1 MSARLLNETTNIN
14 LTNLDIP
21 KINIDNHSEIIQKE
35 NELEKEEQ
43 QLSINVD
50 KYDLVKE
57 NIKNKYK
64 YLVCAIAINFLLMSI
79 LNINTIGLYLILSLI
94 EAIIL
99 TNLELKNGTF
109 KENYELLNN
118 ILPNL
123 INSNKENIKKLK
135 QDLELI
141 KNKIKE
147 LNEQQTTISKIIY
160 PENQI
165 EKDNSELIQ
174 NDIKIKNYDFFS
186 YLNDINN

>member
-21 KINIDNHSEIIQKE
+21 KINIDNNSEIIQKE
-35 NELEKEEQ
+35 NELEREEQ

-64 YLVCAIAINFLLMSI
+64 YLVYAIAINFLLMSI
-79 LNINTIGLYLILSLI
+79 LNINTIGIYLILSLI

-99 TNLELKNGTF
+99 INIELKNGTF

-118 ILPNL
+118 TIPNL

-141 KNKIKE
+141 KNKIQE

-165 EKDNSELIQ
+165 EKDNSESIQ

>member
-1 MSARLLNETTNIN
+1 MSARLLNETTNI
-14 LTNLDIP
+14 
-21 KINIDNHSEIIQKE
+21 KIVYLNDTKEKIDDHSEIIQKE
-35 NELEKEEQ
+35 NELENEEQ

-64 YLVCAIAINFLLMSI
+64 YLIYAIAINFLLMSI

-118 ILPNL
+118 TIPNL

-135 QDLELI
+135 QELELI
-141 KNKIKE
+141 KIKRI
-147 LNEQQTTISKIIY
+147 NEQQTAISKIIY

-165 EKDNSELIQ
+165 EKDNSESIQ

>member
-14 LTNLDIP
+14 LTNLNIS
-21 KINIDNHSEIIQKE
+21 KINIDNNSEIIQKE

-79 LNINTIGLYLILSLI
+79 LNINTIGIYLILSLI

-99 TNLELKNGTF
+99 INIELKNGTF
-109 KENYELLNN
+109 KENYKLLNN
-118 ILPNL
+118 TIPNL

-141 KNKIKE
+141 KNKIQE

-165 EKDNSELIQ
+165 EKDNSESIQ

>member
-21 KINIDNHSEIIQKE
+21 KINIDNNSEIIQKE

-118 ILPNL
+118 TIPNL
-123 INSNKENIKKLK
+123 INSNKENIKKIK
-135 QDLELI
+135 HDLELI

-147 LNEQQTTISKIIY
+147 LNDQQTSISKIIY

>member
-14 LTNLDIP
+14 LTNLNIS

-35 NELEKEEQ
+35 NELEREEQ

-64 YLVCAIAINFLLMSI
+64 YLVYAIAINFLLMSI
-79 LNINTIGLYLILSLI
+79 LNINTIGIYLILSLI

-99 TNLELKNGTF
+99 INLELKNGTF

-118 ILPNL
+118 TLPNL
-123 INSNKENIKKLK
+123 INSNKDNIKKLK

-141 KNKIKE
+141 KNRIQK
-147 LNEQQTTISKIIY
+147 LNDQQTSISKIIY

-165 EKDNSELIQ
+165 EKDNSESIQ

>member
-21 KINIDNHSEIIQKE
+21 KINIDNYSEIIQKE

-79 LNINTIGLYLILSLI
+79 LNINTIGIYLILSLI

-99 TNLELKNGTF
+99 INLELKNGTF

-118 ILPNL
+118 TIPNL
-123 INSNKENIKKLK
+123 INSNKDNIKKLK

-141 KNKIKE
+141 KNRIQK
-147 LNEQQTTISKIIY
+147 LNDQQTTISKIIY

>member
-165 EKDNSELIQ
+165 EKENSESIQ

>member
-14 LTNLDIP
+14 LTNLNIS
-21 KINIDNHSEIIQKE
+21 KINIDNNSEIIQKE

-79 LNINTIGLYLILSLI
+79 LNINTIGIYLILSLI

-99 TNLELKNGTF
+99 INIELKNGTF

-118 ILPNL
+118 TIPNL

-141 KNKIKE
+141 KNKIQE

-165 EKDNSELIQ
+165 EKDNSESIQ

>member
-14 LTNLDIP
+14 LTNLDIS
-21 KINIDNHSEIIQKE
+21 KINIDNNSEIIQKE

-43 QLSINVD
+43 QLSTNVD

-79 LNINTIGLYLILSLI
+79 LNINTIGIYLILSLI

-118 ILPNL
+118 TIPNL

-141 KNKIKE
+141 KNRIQE
-147 LNEQQTTISKIIY
+147 LNDQQTSISKIIY

-165 EKDNSELIQ
+165 EKDNSESIQ

>member
-14 LTNLDIP
+14 LTNLNIS

-35 NELEKEEQ
+35 NELEREEQ

-64 YLVCAIAINFLLMSI
+64 YLVYAIAINFLLMSI
-79 LNINTIGLYLILSLI
+79 LNINTIGIYLILSLI

-99 TNLELKNGTF
+99 INIELKNGTF

-118 ILPNL
+118 TIPNL
-123 INSNKENIKKLK
+123 INSNKDNIKKLK

-141 KNKIKE
+141 KNRIQK
-147 LNEQQTTISKIIY
+147 LNDQQTSISKIIY

-165 EKDNSELIQ
+165 EKDNSESIQ

>member
-64 YLVCAIAINFLLMSI
+64 YLICAIAINFLLMSI
-79 LNINTIGLYLILSLI
+79 LNINTISLYLILSLI

-141 KNKIKE
+141 KNRIQK
-147 LNEQQTTISKIIY
+147 LNDQQTSISKIIY

-165 EKDNSELIQ
+165 EKDNSESIQ
-174 NDIKIKNYDFFS
+174 NDIKIKNYEFFS

>member
-21 KINIDNHSEIIQKE
+21 KINIDNNSEIIQKE

-50 KYDLVKE
+50 KYDFVKE

-79 LNINTIGLYLILSLI
+79 LNINTIGIYLILSLI

-99 TNLELKNGTF
+99 INIELKNGTF

-118 ILPNL
+118 TIPNL

-141 KNKIKE
+141 KNRIQKI
-147 LNEQQTTISKIIY
+147 NDQQTSISKIIY
-160 PENQI
+160 PENKI

>member
-14 LTNLDIP
+14 LTNLNIS
-21 KINIDNHSEIIQKE
+21 KININNNSEIIQKE
-35 NELEKEEQ
+35 NELEREEQ

-79 LNINTIGLYLILSLI
+79 LNINTIGIYLILSLI

-99 TNLELKNGTF
+99 INIELKNGTF

-118 ILPNL
+118 TLPNL
-123 INSNKENIKKLK
+123 INSNKDNIKKLK

-141 KNKIKE
+141 KNKIQE

-165 EKDNSELIQ
+165 EKDNSESIQ

>member
-118 ILPNL
+118 TLPNL
-123 INSNKENIKKLK
+123 INTNKDNIKKLK
-135 QDLELI
+135 QELELI

-147 LNEQQTTISKIIY
+147 LNDQQTSISKIIY

-165 EKDNSELIQ
+165 EKDNSESIQ

>member
-14 LTNLDIP
+14 ITNLDIP
-21 KINIDNHSEIIQKE
+21 KINIDNNSEIIQKE

-43 QLSINVD
+43 QLSTNVD

-79 LNINTIGLYLILSLI
+79 LNINTIGIYLILSLI

-99 TNLELKNGTF
+99 INIELKNGTF

-118 ILPNL
+118 TIPNL

-135 QDLELI
+135 QDLKLI
-141 KNKIKE
+141 KNKIQE

-165 EKDNSELIQ
+165 EKDNSESIQ

>member
-1 MSARLLNETTNIN
+1 MSPRLLNETTNIN

-79 LNINTIGLYLILSLI
+79 LNINTIGIYLILSLI

-99 TNLELKNGTF
+99 INIELKNGTF

-118 ILPNL
+118 TIPNL

-141 KNKIKE
+141 KNKIQE

-165 EKDNSELIQ
+165 EKDNSESIQ

>member
-14 LTNLDIP
+14 LTNLNIS

-64 YLVCAIAINFLLMSI
+64 YLVYAIAINFLLMSI
-79 LNINTIGLYLILSLI
+79 LNINTIGIYLILSLI

-99 TNLELKNGTF
+99 INIELKNGTF

-118 ILPNL
+118 TLPNL
-123 INSNKENIKKLK
+123 INSNKDNIKKLK

-141 KNKIKE
+141 KNRIQK
-147 LNEQQTTISKIIY
+147 LNDQQTSISKIIY

-165 EKDNSELIQ
+165 EKDNSESIQ

>member
-14 LTNLDIP
+14 LTNLNIS
-21 KINIDNHSEIIQKE
+21 KININNNSEIIQKE
-35 NELEKEEQ
+35 NELEREEQ

-64 YLVCAIAINFLLMSI
+64 YLVCAIAINFLLMSL
-79 LNINTIGLYLILSLI
+79 LNINTTGLYLILSLI

-123 INSNKENIKKLK
+123 INTNKDNIKKLK
-135 QDLELI
+135 QELELI
-141 KNKIKE
+141 KSKIQE

-165 EKDNSELIQ
+165 EKDNSESIQ

>member
-14 LTNLDIP
+14 LTNLNIS
-21 KINIDNHSEIIQKE
+21 KININNNSEIIQKE
-35 NELEKEEQ
+35 NELEREEQ

-99 TNLELKNGTF
+99 INIELKNGTF

-118 ILPNL
+118 TIPNL
-123 INSNKENIKKLK
+123 INSNKDNIKKLK

-147 LNEQQTTISKIIY
+147 LNDQQTSISKIIY

-165 EKDNSELIQ
+165 EKDNSESIQ

>member
-21 KINIDNHSEIIQKE
+21 KINIDNYSEIIQKE

-79 LNINTIGLYLILSLI
+79 LNINTIGIYLILSLI

-118 ILPNL
+118 TIPNL

-141 KNKIKE
+141 KNRIQK
-147 LNEQQTTISKIIY
+147 LNDQQTSISKIIY

>member
-14 LTNLDIP
+14 LTNLNIS

-35 NELEKEEQ
+35 NELEREEQ

-64 YLVCAIAINFLLMSI
+64 YLVYAIAINFLLMSI
-79 LNINTIGLYLILSLI
+79 LNINTIGIYLILSLI

-99 TNLELKNGTF
+99 INIELKNGTF

-118 ILPNL
+118 TIPNL

-141 KNKIKE
+141 KNKIQE

-165 EKDNSELIQ
+165 EKDNSESIQ

>member
-14 LTNLDIP
+14 LTNLNIS
-21 KINIDNHSEIIQKE
+21 KININNNSEIIQKE

-123 INSNKENIKKLK
+123 INSNKDNIKKLK

-141 KNKIKE
+141 KNRIQK
-147 LNEQQTTISKIIY
+147 LNDQQTSISKIIY

>member
-14 LTNLDIP
+14 LTNLNIS
-21 KINIDNHSEIIQKE
+21 KINIDNNSEIIQKE

-64 YLVCAIAINFLLMSI
+64 YLVYAIAINFLLMSI
-79 LNINTIGLYLILSLI
+79 LNINTIGIYLILSLI

-99 TNLELKNGTF
+99 INIELKNGTF

-118 ILPNL
+118 TIPNL

-141 KNKIKE
+141 KNKIQE

-165 EKDNSELIQ
+165 EKDNSESIQ

>member
-21 KINIDNHSEIIQKE
+21 KINIDNNSEIIQKE

-79 LNINTIGLYLILSLI
+79 LNINTIGIYLILSLI

-99 TNLELKNGTF
+99 INIELKNGTF

-118 ILPNL
+118 TIPNL

-141 KNKIKE
+141 KNKIQE

-165 EKDNSELIQ
+165 EKDNSESIQ

>member
-14 LTNLDIP
+14 LTNLNIS

-35 NELEKEEQ
+35 NELEREEQ

-64 YLVCAIAINFLLMSI
+64 YLVYAIAINFLLMSI
-79 LNINTIGLYLILSLI
+79 LNINTIGIYLILSLI

-99 TNLELKNGTF
+99 INIELKNGTF

-118 ILPNL
+118 TIPNL

-141 KNKIKE
+141 KNKIQE
-147 LNEQQTTISKIIY
+147 LNEQQTSISKIIY

-165 EKDNSELIQ
+165 EKDNSESIQ

>member
-14 LTNLDIP
+14 LTNLNIS
-21 KINIDNHSEIIQKE
+21 KININNNSEIIQKE

-43 QLSINVD
+43 QLSMNID

-64 YLVCAIAINFLLMSI
+64 YLVCAIAINFLLMSL

-123 INSNKENIKKLK
+123 INTNKDNIKKLK
-135 QDLELI
+135 QELELI
-141 KNKIKE
+141 KSKIQE

-165 EKDNSELIQ
+165 EKDNSESIQ

>member
-1 MSARLLNETTNIN
+1 MSDRLLNETTNIN
-14 LTNLDIP
+14 LTNLNIS
-21 KINIDNHSEIIQKE
+21 KININNNSEIIQKE

-79 LNINTIGLYLILSLI
+79 LNINTIGIYLILSLI

-123 INSNKENIKKLK
+123 INSNKDNIKKLK

-141 KNKIKE
+141 KNRIQK
-147 LNEQQTTISKIIY
+147 LNDQQTSISKIIY

>member
-21 KINIDNHSEIIQKE
+21 KTNIDNHSEIIQKE

-43 QLSINVD
+43 QLSMNID

-64 YLVCAIAINFLLMSI
+64 YLVCAIAINFLLMSL

-123 INSNKENIKKLK
+123 INTNKANIKKLK
-135 QDLELI
+135 QELELI
-141 KNKIKE
+141 KSKIQE

-165 EKDNSELIQ
+165 EKDNSESIQ

>member
-14 LTNLDIP
+14 LTNLNIS
-21 KINIDNHSEIIQKE
+21 KININNNYEIIQKE
-35 NELEKEEQ
+35 NELEREEQ

-79 LNINTIGLYLILSLI
+79 LNINTIGIYLILSLI

-99 TNLELKNGTF
+99 INIELKNGTF

-118 ILPNL
+118 TLPNL
-123 INSNKENIKKLK
+123 INSNKDNIKKLK

-141 KNKIKE
+141 KNKIQE

-165 EKDNSELIQ
+165 EKDNSESIQ

>member
-21 KINIDNHSEIIQKE
+21 KINIDNNSEIIQKE
-35 NELEKEEQ
+35 NELEREEQ

-99 TNLELKNGTF
+99 INIELKNGTF

-118 ILPNL
+118 TLPNL
-123 INSNKENIKKLK
+123 INSNKDNIKKLK

-141 KNKIKE
+141 KNKIQE

-165 EKDNSELIQ
+165 EKDNSESIQ

>member
-21 KINIDNHSEIIQKE
+21 KINIDNNSEIIQKE

-79 LNINTIGLYLILSLI
+79 LNINTIGIYLILSLI

-165 EKDNSELIQ
+165 EKENSESIQ

>member
-1 MSARLLNETTNIN
+1 MSPRLLNETTNIN

-79 LNINTIGLYLILSLI
+79 LNINTIGIYLILSLI

-99 TNLELKNGTF
+99 INIELKNGTF

-118 ILPNL
+118 TLPNL

-141 KNKIKE
+141 KNRIQE
-147 LNEQQTTISKIIY
+147 LNDQQTSISKIIY

-165 EKDNSELIQ
+165 EKDNSESIQ

>member
-64 YLVCAIAINFLLMSI
+64 YLVCAIVINFLLMSI
-79 LNINTIGLYLILSLI
+79 LNINTIGIYLILSLI

-118 ILPNL
+118 TIPNL
-123 INSNKENIKKLK
+123 INSNKDNIKKLK

-141 KNKIKE
+141 KNRIQK
-147 LNEQQTTISKIIY
+147 LNDQQTSIYKIIY

-165 EKDNSELIQ
+165 EKDNSESIQ

>member
-14 LTNLDIP
+14 LTNLNIS
-21 KINIDNHSEIIQKE
+21 KINIDNNSEIIQKE

-79 LNINTIGLYLILSLI
+79 LNINTIGIYLILSLI

-99 TNLELKNGTF
+99 INIELKNGTF

-118 ILPNL
+118 TIPNL
-123 INSNKENIKKLK
+123 INSNKDNIKKLK

-141 KNKIKE
+141 KTRIQK
-147 LNEQQTTISKIIY
+147 LNDQQTSISKIIY

-165 EKDNSELIQ
+165 EKDNSESIQ

>member
-14 LTNLDIP
+14 LTNLNIS
-21 KINIDNHSEIIQKE
+21 KININNNSEIIQKE

-79 LNINTIGLYLILSLI
+79 LNINTIGIYLILSLI

-99 TNLELKNGTF
+99 INLELKNGTF

-118 ILPNL
+118 TIPNL
-123 INSNKENIKKLK
+123 INSNKDNIKKLK

-147 LNEQQTTISKIIY
+147 LNDQQTSISKIIY

-165 EKDNSELIQ
+165 EKDNSESIQ

>member
-35 NELEKEEQ
+35 NELENEEQ

-50 KYDLVKE
+50 KYDFVKK

-64 YLVCAIAINFLLMSI
+64 YLICAIAINFLLMSI
-79 LNINTIGLYLILSLI
+79 LNINTIGIYLILSLI

-99 TNLELKNGTF
+99 INIELKNGTF

-118 ILPNL
+118 TIPNL
-123 INSNKENIKKLK
+123 INSNKDNIKKLK

-141 KNKIKE
+141 KNRIQK
-147 LNEQQTTISKIIY
+147 LNDQQTAISKIIY

>member
-1 MSARLLNETTNIN
+1 MSDRLLNETTNIN
-14 LTNLDIP
+14 LTNLNIS
-21 KINIDNHSEIIQKE
+21 KININNNSEIIQKE

-79 LNINTIGLYLILSLI
+79 LNINTIGIYLILSLI

-123 INSNKENIKKLK
+123 INSNKDNIKKLK

-141 KNKIKE
+141 KNRIQKI
-147 LNEQQTTISKIIY
+147 NDQQTSISKIIY